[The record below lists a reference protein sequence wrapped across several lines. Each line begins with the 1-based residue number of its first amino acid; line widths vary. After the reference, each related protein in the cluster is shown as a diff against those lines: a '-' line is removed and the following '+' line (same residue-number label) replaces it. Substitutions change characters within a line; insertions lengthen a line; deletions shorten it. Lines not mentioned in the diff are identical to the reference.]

1 MRRTRPFRR
10 QKQWTRGSR
19 RSKCKK
25 KSPGRWISTN
35 EWDQI
40 SEEDKECIRTA
51 WSNYAKYS
59 IGAVGGAE

>member
-1 MRRTRPFRR
+1 MDEGVKAVEM
-10 QKQWTRGSR
+10 Q
-19 RSKCKK
+19 K

-51 WSNYAKYS
+51 WSNYAKYN